1 MDARPLP
8 SYIIC
13 VPLTSSEQITTIL
26 NIIVNVFFMLP
37 CWITTYCYLF
47 IGWKVNKKLNLM
59 NIEAKV
65 NNNEVSMR
73 AIKIQKSRLILQILM
88 VFVLYNVNIMFAVV
102 TYFMRLAIGYKRPPF
117 FDAVI
122 IELFFTTIVFNPIIT
137 VSFQPDINNEIKLIF
152 IKLHAKFIRAITQVT
167 TR

>member
-13 VPLTSSEQITTIL
+13 VPLTSSEQITAIL

-122 IELFFTTIVFNPIIT
+122 IELFFTTIAFNPIIT